1 VDSTLIGRIL
11 LVIGVLVL
19 AVGGYLA
26 LGGKLPFGSLPGDV
40 SIKTSSVSFAFPIV
54 SCIVLSIV
62 LTIII
67 NIFLRR

>member
-11 LVIGVLVL
+11 LVLGVLAL

-40 SIKTSSVSFAFPIV
+40 SFKTSGVSFAFPIV